1 MSIEIDKD
9 SLSDIVTDGT
19 PDIYTVIGLGKF
31 GCGIADQFKQYPEYK
46 VFRISSDL
54 SVKNSLYI
62 QPEADIEKYE
72 KNFDFV
78 ESRLFCKRF
87 KKDSQIIF
95 VLEGGDPIT
104 GVTLSL
110 LENLNH
116 TNITIVYIKPD
127 KDVSSVV
134 QKRDDRIV
142 YNVLQEYTRS
152 GLFGRMLIIEKS
164 RVEEMIG
171 DVPISEYERSI
182 HHFIS
187 YIPAMINYFEN
198 TGSILETKMKPLEI
212 SRLGTYGLASLDK
225 NIDIKFLY
233 PIEDE
238 KSAHFYFGIPDD
250 MLATDNKLMQK
261 IKAQVKRFSKEGVD
275 TGYSV
280 HSTELDGVI
289 VLCAFYSAK
298 IQD

>member
-72 KNFDFV
+72 KNFDVV

>member
-62 QPEADIEKYE
+62 QPETDIEKYE
-72 KNFDFV
+72 KNFDVV